1 MFVFFCNFL
10 PDYKEF
16 NRRDNK
22 EFNRRDNNF
31 HSISFPAGNKDS

>member
-10 PDYKEF
+10 PDY
-16 NRRDNK
+16 K